1 MTPFVRLSPE
11 QHDTLEGFPEPAEN
25 PHLIGHHAARELL
38 LSSHG
43 AGRLPQ
49 GLILAGP
56 HGIGK
61 ATVAFHLARH
71 LLRFPDGAGAPQEFA
86 PAEPSGSL
94 FRQVASEAHPSVLHL
109 TRPLNEKGERFKTV
123 LAVDEVRR
131 IGRFLSHTAHD
142 GGYRIVIVDPADDL
156 NTAAANALLKNLEE
170 PPARTLF
177 VLVAHSL
184 GRLLPTLRS
193 RCQVLKLSPLPPADL
208 IAASEAIGAALPA
221 AEADRQALAARANG
235 SVREALLLLEH
246 GGLAIATA
254 VEALASSARFSV
266 VEAHRLAEQVSGKG
280 KEAPFALLHRHA
292 LDLLSDAAARAA
304 QAGEI
309 ARAAS
314 FSEAWEQERA
324 TGQDTLAYN
333 LDRKQAA
340 LDTVHRLHTAF
351 QR

>member
-1 MTPFVRLSPE
+1 MTNFIRLSPE
-11 QHDTLEGFPEPAEN
+11 QHDTLEGIPEPAEN
-25 PHLIGHHAARELL
+25 PTLFGHRPARETL
-38 LSSHG
+38 LSSHR

-56 HGIGK
+56 QGIGK
-61 ATVAFHLARH
+61 ATLAFHLARH
-71 LLRFPDGAGAPQEFA
+71 VLRFPDGASAPQGFA
-86 PAEPSGSL
+86 PADTSGSL

-142 GGYRIVIVDPADDL
+142 GGYRVVIVDPADDL

-177 VLVAHSL
+177 VLVTHSL

-193 RCQVLKLSPLPPADL
+193 RCQMLKLSPLPPAEL
-208 IAASEAIGAALPA
+208 IAALEAVGAELPA
-221 AEADRQALAARANG
+221 REEERQALTARAGG

-246 GGLAIATA
+246 GGLAIAAA
-254 VEALASSARFSV
+254 VEALASSPRLNV

-292 LDLLSDAAARAA
+292 LDLLSDAAGRAA

-314 FSEAWEQERA
+314 LSEAWELERTAGQEV
-324 TGQDTLAYN
+324 LAYN

-340 LDTVHRLHTAF
+340 LDTVHRLHEAF
-351 QR
+351 GG